1 MSLLDSQNDTQF
13 TVENVSH
20 LARRAGF
27 SASDTQLAWL
37 ATANSKQEA
46 VERVLAQASSLL
58 PLPKWHNSPP
68 NSKTND
74 PLLSQQ
80 FIDERRNMAQELP
93 YWWFQQMVLNTSP
106 LQEKVV
112 LFWANHFTSSLEK
125 VKWAP
130 SMLQQNLT
138 LREHAL
144 GNFRVMLKAILKDPA
159 MLRYLDN
166 VNSKK
171 QSPNENLARELLELF
186 TMGEGSYSEQDVKE
200 LARALTGAS
209 VDRNTGQ
216 YTFRRGIHDRGT
228 KTIFG
233 ESARFNPD
241 DVADLILRQPQVAGF
256 ITEKLWRFFIDDQ
269 PDSEAIAQLS
279 QSFVQSDYD
288 LAQLMHDLLLQDR
301 FWSAQGAMIKAPIE
315 LVVGCI
321 QLFNTD
327 MPSQR
332 RVLEISRTMGQELFN
347 PPHVKGWPGGKA
359 WYTTSNLSL
368 REQAVDYFARQV
380 SVIPN
385 LSQLLATAPVGTL
398 PSTDS
403 SDYLSSVLSDPTF
416 QVV

>member
-1 MSLLDSQNDTQF
+1 
-13 TVENVSH
+13 
-20 LARRAGF
+20 
-27 SASDTQLAWL
+27 
-37 ATANSKQEA
+37 
-46 VERVLAQASSLL
+46 
-58 PLPKWHNSPP
+58 
-68 NSKTND
+68 
-74 PLLSQQ
+74 
-80 FIDERRNMAQELP
+80 
-93 YWWFQQMVLNTSP
+93 
-106 LQEKVV
+106 
-112 LFWANHFTSSLEK
+112 
-125 VKWAP
+125 
-130 SMLQQNLT
+130 
-138 LREHAL
+138 
-144 GNFRVMLKAILKDPA
+144 
-159 MLRYLDN
+159 
-166 VNSKK
+166 
-171 QSPNENLARELLELF
+171 
-186 TMGEGSYSEQDVKE
+186 
-200 LARALTGAS
+200 
-209 VDRNTGQ
+209 
-216 YTFRRGIHDRGT
+216 
-228 KTIFG
+228 
-233 ESARFNPD
+233 
-241 DVADLILRQPQVAGF
+241 
-256 ITEKLWRFFIDDQ
+256 
-269 PDSEAIAQLS
+269 
-279 QSFVQSDYD
+279 VQSDYD